1 MTTLRKPPTL
11 TELKKSTPKIRN
23 LNIEHEEKLSFWDKL
38 AIWVTDKIGTVGFFF
53 IVVAWTAIWLIW
65 NTFGPKTTRFDP
77 YPAFVLWLFIS
88 NMIQLFFL
96 PLLLIGQNL
105 EERRSEARA
114 EIDFETNVKAEKE
127 IETILAHLEYQNELI
142 VKILD
147 KIETMEKKE
156 INILKKKKTA

>member
-1 MTTLRKPPTL
+1 MNIKKPPTL
-11 TELKKSTPKIRN
+11 TELKKATPKIRN

-38 AIWVTDKIGTVGFFF
+38 AIWVTDKIGTMGFFF
-53 IVVAWTAIWLIW
+53 LIVGWTAIWLIW
-65 NTFGPKTTRFDP
+65 NTVGPQSGRFDP

-88 NMIQLFFL
+88 NMVQLFFL

-114 EIDFETNVKAEKE
+114 EIDFETNIKAEKE
-127 IETILAHLEYQNELI
+127 IETILVHLEYQNELI

-147 KIETMEKKE
+147 KIENMEKKE
-156 INILKKKKTA
+156 IKILKKKKIS

>member
-1 MTTLRKPPTL
+1 MNIQRPPTIQELRKA
-11 TELKKSTPKIRN
+11 TPKIRN
-23 LNIEHEEKLSFWDKL
+23 LNIEHKEDLSNLDK
-38 AIWVTDKIGTVGFFF
+38 AAVWVTDMIGTMGFFF
-53 IVVAWTAIWLIW
+53 IVVSWTVIWLTW
-65 NTFGPKTTRFDP
+65 NTIGPVSARFDP

-127 IETILAHLEYQNELI
+127 IETILTHLEYQNELI
-142 VKILD
+142 ATILN
-147 KIETMEKKE
+147 KIEGLEKKE
-156 INILKKKKTA
+156 IKILKTKK